1 MGLNVKLYNI
11 TNDGPY
17 SIRYKSGPNPYPEH
31 DNTSYT
37 LYGTGLTNPSIV
49 LTGMSFDTQ
58 YWVKMTDETTNRYI
72 VKNVYTNDSKTY
84 PCYDTICFD
93 TEVVCETVELSACW
107 YNMLE
112 SPDFLRNSFC
122 GGFYGPAITGL
133 TFSGT
138 SMIVNSTEYIS
149 TPYAEDVTTSN
160 INWVAA
166 NNNVMS
172 GCTGPT
178 GYTYTNFVDFLN
190 NMFSTL
196 GLTNYTAQ
204 LSYTSV
210 TADYPSNSVAGFYI
224 IHPSSDTFS
233 MELNS
238 VSPSIQYN
246 NLIYT
251 ESTILGFNGME
262 YVEAGYYKSVCSGIT
277 LVDGIVIE

>member
-17 SIRYKSGPNPYPEH
+17 SIRYKSGLNPYPEH
-31 DNTSYT
+31 EDSSYT

-58 YWVKMTDETTNRYI
+58 YWIKMTDETTNRYI

-122 GGFYGPAITGL
+122 GGFYGPPITGL

-149 TPYAEDVTTSN
+149 TPYVEDVTTSN

-196 GLTNYTAQ
+196 GLTNYSAQ

-210 TADYPSNSVAGFYI
+210 TANFPSNSVAGFYI
-224 IHPSSDTFS
+224 IHPSTDTFS

-238 VSPSIQYN
+238 VSPSIQHN

-251 ESTILGFNGME
+251 ESTILQFNGIN
-262 YVEAGYYKSVCSGIT
+262 YVDAAYYKSICSGIT
-277 LVDGIVIE
+277 LVNGIVIE